1 MTSVQNQV
9 PIHKATSHRLRI
21 VSHPSL
27 FCKKLRRLTI
37 GNSFSIVEFYRDTK
51 NMKFHN
57 VIYLL
62 MYALCVALGHILQK
76 SVLNG
81 GVDRYVFAFIRIL
94 TGFLFIFSLILVKKY
109 SPIQILKKNTWH
121 FIVLGVFFSGFGIL
135 LKLWG
140 LSHTTATN
148 AAFIMSLSFI
158 TVIFFAFFMLK
169 EQAPKRFYGLVI
181 LMIGGVYLVTTGGR
195 RLLPQKG
202 DLIILGLIFLI
213 GFMRVYGKKV
223 LEKLSVLETAFGRS
237 FFGMIFLGA
246 LIPIFAPSGFS
257 TITSMKL
264 LLLILANGI
273 TFSGS
278 ILSFYKALQSEGAS
292 NSGMFSLL
300 VPVMTA
306 IMGGFF
312 LRERMS
318 LVQMIG
324 GAIIIGGSFFIARI
338 KIKQANF

>member
-1 MTSVQNQV
+1 MGFQN
-9 PIHKATSHRLRI
+9 I
-21 VSHPSL
+21 
-27 FCKKLRRLTI
+27 
-37 GNSFSIVEFYRDTK
+37 
-51 NMKFHN
+51 
-57 VIYLL
+57 IYLL
-62 MYALCVALGHILQK
+62 IYVMCVALGHILQK

-94 TGFLFIFSLILVKKY
+94 TGFVFILLLILIKKY
-109 SPIQILKKNTWH
+109 QPVRILKKNTGH

-158 TVIFFAFFMLK
+158 PVIFFAFFLLN
-169 EQAPKRFYGLVI
+169 EQAPKRFYGMVI
-181 LMIGGVYLVTTGGR
+181 PMIGGIYLVTTGGKS
-195 RLLPQKG
+195 LLPRKG

-223 LEKLSVLETAFGRS
+223 LKKLSVLETAFGRS

-246 LIPIFAPSGFS
+246 LIPVFAPAGFA
-257 TITSMKL
+257 TITSLKL
-264 LLLILANGI
+264 FLLILANGI

-278 ILSFYKALQSEGAS
+278 ILFFYKALQAEGAS

-300 VPVMTA
+300 VPVITA
-306 IMGGFF
+306 VLGGIF
-312 LRERMS
+312 LGERMS
-318 LVQMIG
+318 LIQMIG
-324 GAIIIGGSFFIARI
+324 GAIIICGSFFIARI
-338 KIKQANF
+338 KIKQPNF